1 MDLDNNKVEVDW
13 FYLKKIVIGTV
24 RGNQFLYIYIYI
36 LLEVGY
42 KYSSDCYS
50 VSFLILQSPSL
61 RASLLFYTVFPL
73 FISTL
78 HMQIRYHYC
87 SDITSSLMWPE
98 S

>member
-50 VSFLILQSPSL
+50 VSFLILHSPSL

-73 FISTL
+73 SSLPSI
-78 HMQIRYHYC
+78 C
-87 SDITSSLMWPE
+87 KSDITIVQISLPH
-98 S
+98 

>member
-73 FISTL
+73 SSLPSI
-78 HMQIRYHYC
+78 C
-87 SDITSSLMWPE
+87 KSDITIVQISLPH
-98 S
+98 

>member
-24 RGNQFLYIYIYI
+24 RGNQFLYIYIYIYI

-73 FISTL
+73 SSLPSI
-78 HMQIRYHYC
+78 C
-87 SDITSSLMWPE
+87 KSDITIVQISLPH
-98 S
+98 

>member
-1 MDLDNNKVEVDW
+1 MDLDNNKVELDW
-13 FYLKKIVIGTV
+13 FYLNKIVIGTV

-73 FISTL
+73 SSLPSI
-78 HMQIRYHYC
+78 C
-87 SDITSSLMWPE
+87 KSDITIVQISLPH
-98 S
+98 